1 MRINNRKIKPII
13 KFIYTLILLGL
24 LASVLFSIVEINFL
38 KTIPIWG
45 VVVIA
50 LTILLIIYLRGDQ
63 LFEYDSDGEALNFRT
78 QDAFWGDIFPKTKK
92 SSEFPKEKLVSF
104 QITGFFLKR
113 TLCLTIKS
121 KRSQSGFSKLKYNI
135 TYLNS
140 QERRD
145 LKRSLKKVIEDN
157 KAKELI

>member
-1 MRINNRKIKPII
+1 MRINNRRIKPII

-24 LASVLFSIVEINFL
+24 LASVLFSVLEINFL
-38 KTIPIWG
+38 KIIPIWG
-45 VVVIA
+45 FAVLAIA
-50 LTILLIIYLRGDQ
+50 ILLIIYLRGDQ

-78 QDAFWGDIFPKTKK
+78 QDAFWGDVFPNTKK
-92 SSEFPKEKLVSF
+92 SSEFPKEKLVNY
-104 QITGFFLKR
+104 QITGFFLRR

-145 LKRSLKKVIEDN
+145 LRKSLKKVVEDN
-157 KAKELI
+157 KAKGLI